1 LQKEDLHNEQELL
14 RLVAQDNMQAYQQL
28 FEWYWDQIYGA
39 VLRLTKAPEEAKDL
53 AQDIFLK
60 LWDNRAKLPRVKNFR
75 SYLFTIARN
84 LIYDQLRTKVFRESN
99 REFLMNYFSYSR
111 SSPQELLEQ
120 KELGEVLNEAIANL
134 PPQLRKVF
142 NLHRIEGLSHDEIAK
157 KLNITSISS
166 KTYMVRALMA
176 LRKEIKKHSGKLL
189 FLTGVLLN
197 LL

>member
-1 LQKEDLHNEQELL
+1 LQKEDLYNEQELL
-14 RLVAQDNMQAYQQL
+14 RLVAQNDMQAYQQL

-39 VLRLTKAPEEAKDL
+39 VLRLTKTPEEARDL

-60 LWDNRAKLPRVKNFR
+60 LWENRAKLPGVKNLR
-75 SYLFTIARN
+75 SYLYTIARN
-84 LIYDQLRTKVFRESN
+84 LIYDQLRTRIFRESN
-99 REFLMNYFSYSR
+99 REFLINYFSYSK
-111 SSPQELLEQ
+111 SSPQEILEQ
-120 KELGEVLNEAIANL
+120 KELGEVLNEAINSL

-142 NLHRIEGLSHDEIAK
+142 NLHRIEGLSHEEIAK

-189 FLTGVLLN
+189 FLTGVLFN